1 MWIWP
6 FYWRVERLTTVLTY
20 ALIFMNKCILGWL
33 IIAVIRYL
41 SQTAKKWVR
50 FIYPKYLKR
59 VATIHTSR
67 ILILGGC
74 S

>member
-20 ALIFMNKCILGWL
+20 ALIFMNKCTLGWL
-33 IIAVIRYL
+33 IIDVIRYL

-50 FIYPKYLKR
+50 IIYPKYLKR